1 MNKIVSMLLLGVFPL
16 LNAQVLPDLM
26 PKTPNASQFT
36 NYSKN
41 NFGSPSISP
50 LNTTNQN
57 VRNQLLIAEVE
68 RNQQEQQ
75 MREKQAQGLIDD
87 ALHSFPESYSLPSY
101 GDKAGANYYRKAFGK
116 LRNMS
121 SDVFSVKKAIFAIEN
136 AFYEET
142 ENYDEF
148 ENTIKQT
155 GDFLRE
161 KMDELG
167 YDSKSNLAKNFL
179 LFQFFSDTLQI
190 KSKNLKHLPLTY
202 DFEDYM
208 GKDDWSKMFVKKL
221 LKTGKGQC
229 NSLPQLYLILA
240 EEIGAEANLALSP
253 NHSYI
258 KFQDDEKWKWYN
270 VELTNGMLTT
280 DAFILQSG
288 YVKAE
293 ALQNKV
299 YMHPL
304 YDQQL
309 QSHLYMNL
317 ALGYI
322 RKYGY
327 DEFVNEMITQ
337 ALELNPYNVQAYL
350 IKSNYATIK
359 VKYALDRL
367 GIGKENF
374 DEIKQHPR
382 AIQLYK
388 NMIAQYQ
395 MVDNLG
401 HQEMPPDEYQKWLAS
416 VKEESNKLQ
425 NIELKTKL
433 NTIIPVK
440 Q

>member
-1 MNKIVSMLLLGVFPL
+1 MKKIFSFLLLGVFPF

-26 PKTPNASQFT
+26 PKTPNTSQFN

-41 NFGSPSISP
+41 NYGNPAISP

-57 VRNQLLIAEVE
+57 VRNQLLIEEVDK
-68 RNQQEQQ
+68 RIKEQQ
-75 MREKQAQGLIDD
+75 VREQQAQALINE
-87 ALHSFPESYSLPSY
+87 AIHSFPETYSLPSY
-101 GDKAGANYYRKAFGK
+101 GNEKGANYYRNAFEK

-121 SDVFSVKKAIFAIEN
+121 SADFSVKKAIFAIEN

-161 KMDELG
+161 KMNELG

-179 LFQFFSDTLQI
+179 LFQFFSDTLKI

-221 LKTGKGQC
+221 LETGKGQC

-304 YDQQL
+304 SKPQL

-327 DEFVNEMITQ
+327 DEFVNEILTQ
-337 ALELNPYNVQAYL
+337 ALELNPSNVQAYL

-374 DEIKQHPR
+374 EEIKQHPR

-388 NMIAQYQ
+388 NMIAQYN
-395 MVDNLG
+395 MVDKLG

-416 VKEESNKLQ
+416 VKEESNKQQ

>member
-1 MNKIVSMLLLGVFPL
+1 MNKIVSILLLGVFPL

-41 NFGSPSISP
+41 NFGSPTISP

-75 MREKQAQGLIDD
+75 MREKQAQALIND
-87 ALHSFPESYSLPSY
+87 ALHSFPETYSLPSY
-101 GDKAGANYYRKAFGK
+101 GNEEGANYYRKAFEK

-121 SDVFSVKKAIFAIEN
+121 SADFSVKKAIFAIEN

-161 KMDELG
+161 KMNELG

-179 LFQFFSDTLQI
+179 LFQFFSDTLKI

-221 LKTGKGQC
+221 LETGKGQC

-304 YDQQL
+304 SKQQL

-322 RKYGY
+322 GKYGY
-327 DEFVNEMITQ
+327 DEFVNEIISK
-337 ALELNPYNVQAYL
+337 ALELNPSNVQAYL
-350 IKSNYATIK
+350 IKSNYTTIK

-388 NMIAQYQ
+388 NMIAQYN
-395 MVDNLG
+395 MVDKLG
-401 HQEMPPDEYQKWLAS
+401 HQEMPPDEYQRWLAS
-416 VKEESNKLQ
+416 VKEESNKQQ
-425 NIELKTKL
+425 NIQLKTKL

>member
-1 MNKIVSMLLLGVFPL
+1 MKKIISFLLLGVFPF

-41 NFGSPSISP
+41 NLGSPTISP
-50 LNTTNQN
+50 LNTTNQS

-75 MREKQAQGLIDD
+75 MREKQAQALIDD
-87 ALHSFPESYSLPSY
+87 ALHSFPENYSLPSY
-101 GDKAGANYYRKAFGK
+101 GDEAGANYYRKAFEK
-116 LRNMS
+116 LRNLS
-121 SDVFSVKKAIFAIEN
+121 SADFSVKKAIFAIEN

-148 ENTIKQT
+148 ESTIKQT

-161 KMDELG
+161 KMNELG

-190 KSKNLKHLPLTY
+190 ESKNLKHLPLTY

-221 LKTGKGQC
+221 LETGKGQC

-304 YDQQL
+304 SKQQL

-322 RKYGY
+322 GKYGY
-327 DEFVNEMITQ
+327 DEFVNEMISK
-337 ALELNPYNVQAYL
+337 ALELNPSNVQAYL

-388 NMIAQYQ
+388 NMIAQYN
-395 MVDNLG
+395 MVDKLG

-416 VKEESNKLQ
+416 VKEESNKQQ